1 VADSGKRQEDGG
13 ARPALRPGLLMGRPF
28 GIPVYVSPTWFLVA
42 VVITLMF
49 EGPASTRFDR
59 PFSYLVAFT
68 YAVLLY
74 ASVLVHE
81 LSHSVV
87 ARMFGLPVRAI
98 TLHILGGVSEIERE
112 PRTPGRE
119 FVIAFAGPALS
130 AVLAGAGYLAYV
142 FLPLSPVAELLV
154 EALTFANL
162 VVAIF
167 NLLPGLPLDGGRM
180 IRAAVWKV
188 TGRTRTGTFVAGW
201 VGRAVAIGVLI
212 MGALAATYRSPDDS
226 STNAGGWLSI
236 IWAALVASFIWMG
249 ASAAIRTERL
259 RDRIPMLQ
267 ARRLARRATQV
278 TAGLPL
284 AEAIRRAN
292 EEGAG
297 AIVIVDHDG
306 RPTGLVNEQAV
317 LATPE
322 GRRPWVEVGALSR
335 SIEPELAL
343 SADLSGEELIIAMRQ
358 APASEYLLVEPT
370 GQVYGVL
377 SVTDVDRAFAGA

>member
-1 VADSGKRQEDGG
+1 VADSGRQREDGG
-13 ARPALRPGLLMGRPF
+13 VRPVRPGLLMGRPF

-42 VVITLMF
+42 IVITIMF
-49 EGPASTRFDR
+49 EGPASTRVDP

-87 ARMFGLPVRAI
+87 ARLFGLPVRAI

-119 FVIAFAGPALS
+119 FLIAFAGPALS
-130 AVLAGAGYLAYV
+130 AALAGAGYLAYAFV
-142 FLPLSPVAELLV
+142 PLPPVAELLV

-162 VVAIF
+162 VVALF

-188 TGRTRTGTFVAGW
+188 SGRTRTGTLVAGW
-201 VGRAVAIGVLI
+201 VGRAVAIGVLG
-212 MGALAATYRSPDDS
+212 MSALAATYRSSADS
-226 STNAGGWLSI
+226 SANANGWLSL
-236 IWAALVASFIWMG
+236 IWGALVASFIWMG
-249 ASAAIRTERL
+249 ASAAIRAERL
-259 RDRIPMLQ
+259 RERIPLLQ

-278 TAGLPL
+278 TATLPL

-297 AIVIVDHDG
+297 ALVIVDHEG
-306 RPTGLVNEQAV
+306 RPTGLVSEQAV

-322 GRRPWVEVGALSR
+322 NRRPWVEVGDLSR

-343 SADLSGEELIIAMRQ
+343 SADLSGEDLILAIRR
-358 APASEYLLVEPT
+358 APASEYLLVEPG

-377 SVTDVDRAFAGA
+377 SVTDIDRAFAGA

>member
-1 VADSGKRQEDGG
+1 
-13 ARPALRPGLLMGRPF
+13 MGRPF

-42 VVITLMF
+42 IVITLMF
-49 EGPASTRFDR
+49 EGPASTRVDR

-74 ASVLVHE
+74 ASVLIHE

-87 ARMFGLPVRAI
+87 ARLFGLPVRAI

-119 FVIAFAGPALS
+119 FLIAFAGPALS
-130 AVLAGAGYLAYV
+130 AVLAGAGYLVYV
-142 FLPLSPVAELLV
+142 AVPLSPVAELLV

-180 IRAAVWKV
+180 VRAAVWKV
-188 TGRTRTGTFVAGW
+188 SGRTRTGTFVAGW
-201 VGRAVAIGVLI
+201 VGRAVAVGVLI
-212 MGALAATYRSPDDS
+212 MGALAATYRTSETSVDA
-226 STNAGGWLSI
+226 NGWLSI

-259 RDRIPMLQ
+259 RDRIPLLQ

-292 EEGAG
+292 DEGAG
-297 AIVIVDHDG
+297 ALVVVDHEG

-322 GRRPWVEVGALSR
+322 NRRPWVEVGDVSR
-335 SIEPELAL
+335 SLEPEMSLP
-343 SADLSGEELIIAMRQ
+343 ADLAGEDLIVAIRR
-358 APASEYLLVEPT
+358 APASEYLLLEPT

>member
-1 VADSGKRQEDGG
+1 
-13 ARPALRPGLLMGRPF
+13 MGRPF
-28 GIPVYVSPTWFLVA
+28 GIPVYISPSWFLVA
-42 VVITLMF
+42 IVITLMF
-49 EGPASTRFDR
+49 EGPAATRVDR
-59 PFSYLVAFT
+59 PVSYLVAFT

-87 ARMFGLPVRAI
+87 ARLFGLPVRAI

-119 FVIAFAGPALS
+119 FLIAFAGPALS
-130 AVLAGAGYLAYV
+130 AVLAGVGYAAYSL
-142 FLPLSPVAELLV
+142 LPLPPVAALLV

-162 VVAIF
+162 IVALF

-188 TGRTRTGTFVAGW
+188 SGHTRTGTIVAGW
-201 VGRAVAIGVLI
+201 VGRIVAIGVLVL
-212 MGALAATYRSPDDS
+212 GAIAATYRTSEIDS
-226 STNAGGWLSI
+226 NGWLSV

-249 ASAAIRTERL
+249 ASAAIRAERL
-259 RDRIPMLQ
+259 RDRIPLLQ

-278 TAGLPL
+278 TAGTPL

-292 EEGAG
+292 EDRSG

-322 GRRPWVEVGALSR
+322 NRRPWVEVGDLSR
-335 SIEPELAL
+335 SLQPELML
-343 SADLSGEELIIAMRQ
+343 PADLSGEDLIVAIRR
-358 APASEYLLVEPT
+358 APASEYLLIEQG
-370 GQVYGVL
+370 GQVFGVL
-377 SVTDVDRAFAGA
+377 SVADLDRAFAGV

>member
-1 VADSGKRQEDGG
+1 MADSGGQRDDGG
-13 ARPALRPGLLMGRPF
+13 ARPARPGLLMGRPF

-42 VVITLMF
+42 IVITIMF
-49 EGPASTRFDR
+49 EGPASTRVDP

-87 ARMFGLPVRAI
+87 ARLFGLPVRAI

-119 FVIAFAGPALS
+119 FLIAFAGPALS
-130 AVLAGAGYLAYV
+130 AALAGAGYLVYAFV
-142 FLPLSPVAELLV
+142 PLSPVAELLV

-162 VVAIF
+162 VVALF

-188 TGRTRTGTFVAGW
+188 SGRTRTGTLVAGW
-201 VGRAVAIGVLI
+201 VGRAVAIGVLA
-212 MGALAATYRSPDDS
+212 MGALAATYRGSADS
-226 STNAGGWLSI
+226 SVDAGGWLSLV
-236 IWAALVASFIWMG
+236 WAGLVASFIWMG
-249 ASAAIRTERL
+249 ASAAIRAERL
-259 RDRIPMLQ
+259 RERIPRLQ
-267 ARRLARRATQV
+267 ARRLARRAIQV
-278 TAGLPL
+278 TPTLPL

-297 AIVIVDHDG
+297 ALVIVDHEG
-306 RPTGLVNEQAV
+306 RPTGLVSEQAV
-317 LATPE
+317 LAIPE
-322 GRRPWVEVGALSR
+322 NRRPWVEVGDLSR
-335 SIEPELAL
+335 SLEPELAL
-343 SADLSGEELIIAMRQ
+343 PADLAGEDLILAIRR
-358 APASEYLLVEPT
+358 APASEYLLLEPG

-377 SVTDVDRAFAGA
+377 SVTDIDRAFAGA

>member
-1 VADSGKRQEDGG
+1 MADSGQRRDEGR
-13 ARPALRPGLLMGRPF
+13 ARPGLLMGRPF
-28 GIPVYVSPTWFLVA
+28 GIPVYISPTWFLVA
-42 VVITLMF
+42 IVITFMF
-49 EGPASTRFDR
+49 EGPASTRVDP

-119 FVIAFAGPALS
+119 FLIAFAGPALS
-130 AVLAGAGYLAYV
+130 AVLAGAGYLTY
-142 FLPLSPVAELLV
+142 LLIPLSSVAELLV

-188 TGRTRTGTFVAGW
+188 SGRTRTGTFVAGW
-201 VGRAVAIGVLI
+201 VGRAVAVGVLI
-212 MGALAATYRSPDDS
+212 MGALAATYGTSAET
-226 STNAGGWLSI
+226 STDADGWLSI
-236 IWAALVASFIWMG
+236 VWAALIASFIWMG
-249 ASAAIRTERL
+249 ASAAIRAERL

-278 TAGLPL
+278 TANLPL

-297 AIVIVDHDG
+297 ALVIVDHEG

-322 GRRPWVEVGALSR
+322 SRRPWVEVGDLSR
-335 SIEPELAL
+335 SLEPELSL
-343 SADLSGEELIIAMRQ
+343 DADLSGEDLIIAMRR
-358 APASEYLLVEPT
+358 APATEYLLVEPS

>member
-1 VADSGKRQEDGG
+1 
-13 ARPALRPGLLMGRPF
+13 MGRPF

-42 VVITLMF
+42 IVITLMF
-49 EGPASTRFDR
+49 EGPASTQVER
-59 PFSYLVAFT
+59 PFSYFVAFT

-119 FVIAFAGPALS
+119 FLIAFAGPALS

-188 TGRTRTGTFVAGW
+188 SGRTRTGTLVAGW

-212 MGALAATYRSPDDS
+212 MGAVAATYRPPGDS
-226 STNAGGWLSI
+226 STGASGWLSI

-297 AIVIVDHDG
+297 ALVIVDHEG

-322 GRRPWVEVGALSR
+322 SRRPWVEVGHLSR
-335 SIEPELAL
+335 SIEPEMAL
-343 SADLSGEELIIAMRQ
+343 SADLVGEELIIAMRR
-358 APASEYLLVEPT
+358 APATEYLLLEPT

>member
-1 VADSGKRQEDGG
+1 
-13 ARPALRPGLLMGRPF
+13 MGRPF

-42 VVITLMF
+42 IVITLMF
-49 EGPASTRFDR
+49 EGPASTRVDR

-87 ARMFGLPVRAI
+87 ARLFGLPVRAI

-119 FVIAFAGPALS
+119 FLIAFAGPALS
-130 AVLAGAGYLAYV
+130 AVLAGAGYLAYAL
-142 FLPLSPVAELLV
+142 LPLSPVAELLV
-154 EALTFANL
+154 GALTLANL
-162 VVAIF
+162 AVAVF

-188 TGRTRTGTFVAGW
+188 SGHTRTGTFVAGW

-212 MGALAATYRSPDDS
+212 MGALAATYRPEGS
-226 STNAGGWLSI
+226 SADAGGWLSI
-236 IWAALVASFIWMG
+236 VWAALVASFIWMG

-278 TAGLPL
+278 IASLPL

-297 AIVIVDHDG
+297 AILVVDHEG

-322 GRRPWVEVGALSR
+322 GRRPWVEVGDVSR
-335 SIEPELAL
+335 SLEPELAL
-343 SADLSGEELIIAMRQ
+343 SADLAGEELIVAMRR
-358 APASEYLLVEPT
+358 APATEYLLLEPT

>member
-1 VADSGKRQEDGG
+1 M
-13 ARPALRPGLLMGRPF
+13 RPARPGLLMGRPF

-42 VVITLMF
+42 IVITIMF
-49 EGPASTRFDR
+49 EGPASTRVDP

-87 ARMFGLPVRAI
+87 ARLFGLPVRAI

-119 FVIAFAGPALS
+119 FLIAFAGPALS
-130 AVLAGAGYLAYV
+130 AALAGAGYLAYALV
-142 FLPLSPVAELLV
+142 PLSPVAELLV

-162 VVAIF
+162 VVALF

-188 TGRTRTGTFVAGW
+188 SGRSRTGTLVAGW
-201 VGRAVAIGVLI
+201 VGRAVAIGVLL
-212 MGALAATYRSPDDS
+212 MGALAATYRTSADS
-226 STNAGGWLSI
+226 SVDANGWLSLV
-236 IWAALVASFIWMG
+236 WAALVASFIWMG
-249 ASAAIRTERL
+249 ASAAIRAERL
-259 RDRIPMLQ
+259 RERIPLLQ

-278 TAGLPL
+278 TATLPL

-297 AIVIVDHDG
+297 ALVIVDHDG
-306 RPTGLVNEQAV
+306 RPTGLVSEQAV

-322 GRRPWVEVGALSR
+322 NRRPWVEVGDLSR
-335 SIEPELAL
+335 SIGPELSL
-343 SADLSGEELIIAMRQ
+343 PADLAGEDLILAIRR
-358 APASEYLLVEPT
+358 APASEYLLVEPG

-377 SVTDVDRAFAGA
+377 SVTDIDRAFAGA